1 MEKKYK
7 LLLLADTAAPHTR
20 RWANWFAKNGW
31 EVHVVSFNERM
42 FEGYKDVKIH
52 LLWKSRQFTS
62 GFFVRIFKSI
72 ILISRLYRV
81 IRKIRPD
88 IVHSHSAGSYAW
100 SALLLNFRPRV
111 VTPWGTDILL
121 DTKISKVNYLLTKL
135 SLSSANLVTVDA
147 KHFIKHLT
155 QMGIKD
161 DDIFYLPFGTDVNLF
176 KPKLNRTKS
185 EIINIISTRTLNSV
199 HDVGILIEAIPN
211 ILEHYPNTRFTF
223 VGGGTQL
230 QDFKARCS
238 TLNIQGYVEF
248 TGMLSELELSAKLRN
263 SDIYISTSPFDAG
276 LAAST
281 AEAMACS
288 LPIVHPDT
296 ADNRIWCDQSGGGLF
311 ETGDSQSLSYSIIDL
326 ISKKDLWKSYGEL
339 NRNKIIKS
347 NNLEKTMSTMNEK
360 YLSIIKIV
368 KQTYK

>member
-31 EVHVVSFNERM
+31 EVHIVSFNQQM
-42 FEGYKDVKIH
+42 FEGYKDVEIH

-62 GFFVRIFKSI
+62 GFFIRIFKSI
-72 ILISRLYRV
+72 ILIFRLYR
-81 IRKIRPD
+81 ITRKIRPD

-100 SALLLNFRPRV
+100 SALLMNFRPRV

-121 DTKISKVNYLLTKL
+121 DTKISKVNYLLTKS

-147 KHFIKHLT
+147 KHFIAHITK
-155 QMGIKD
+155 MGVQDEKIL
-161 DDIFYLPFGTDVNLF
+161 YLPFGTDVNLF
-176 KPKLNRTKS
+176 KPQINRTKS
-185 EIINIISTRTLNSV
+185 QNINIISTRTLNPV
-199 HDVGILIEAIPN
+199 HDVATLIEAIPN
-211 ILEHYPNTRFTF
+211 ILINYPNIRFTI

-230 QDFKARCS
+230 QDFKGRCS
-238 TLNIQGYVEF
+238 VLNIQGFVEF

-311 ETGDSQSLSYSIIDL
+311 ETGDSRSLSNSIIDL
-326 ISKKDLWKSYGEL
+326 ISKKDQWKTYGEL
-339 NRNKIIKS
+339 NRNKIIES
-347 NNLEKTMSTMNEK
+347 NNLEKTMSIMNEK
-360 YLSIIKIV
+360 YLSIMKDMSA
-368 KQTYK
+368 Y